1 MKYIVE
7 HMEPL
12 PMSEWVTL
20 EYKKMLE
27 DVGKENLLICSLP
40 KETKLEDISKE
51 LLELGLQWTV
61 LQLDEIHKDFPSFT
75 NIKDKKMCLL
85 DPRGSSELCCGDVNV
100 YDVCIL
106 GGILGSHPP
115 RDRTKELKDKY
126 PGLLEGKR
134 LGALQMS
141 TDTAC
146 RCAHYIL
153 EKQIPFEEIKFI
165 DYPEIRFNKRE
176 AVEMP
181 FRYILD
187 DVTGKPILPDG
198 MLQLMK
204 KDSEQS
210 IDDLF

>member
-1 MKYIVE
+1 
-7 HMEPL
+7 MEPL

-40 KETKLEDISKE
+40 KTTKTDDISDE

-61 LQLDEIHKDFPSFT
+61 LQLDEIHQEFPSFT

-85 DPRGSSELCCGDVNV
+85 DPRGSTELSCADVYV

>member
-7 HMEPL
+7 HMETM

-20 EYKKMLE
+20 EYKKMLQ

-40 KETKLEDISKE
+40 NETKTTDIAEE
-51 LLELGLQWTV
+51 LIQLGLQWTT
-61 LQLDEIHKDFPSFT
+61 LQLDEIHTKFPSFT

-85 DPRGSSELCCGDVNV
+85 DPRGDSELSCEDINQFE
-100 YDVCIL
+100 VCIL

-115 RDRTKELKDKY
+115 RDRTNELKDKY
-126 PGLLEGKR
+126 PGLLVGKR

-153 EKQIPFEEIKFI
+153 DKQIPFDEIKFI
-165 DYPEIRFNKRE
+165 DYPEIRFSKRE

-187 DVTGKPILPDG
+187 DVSGKPILPDG
-198 MLQLMK
+198 MLKLMK
-204 KDSEQS
+204 KDSQQS
-210 IDDLF
+210 IEDLF